1 MRFRRR
7 QEPRGAR
14 ENFDPDMRVH
24 VGVFTRHT
32 IHTAPAV
39 HVGFRYLRVGPPR
52 RSSGKKKLELIEV
65 CKVLLFLVRQRAGER
80 GPCDQRGRRRRRLG
94 ASVRVCCSGSGR
106 LCLALERGARGRGR
120 AVVRPLLVLRMRR
133 RRRGS

>member
-14 ENFDPDMRVH
+14 ENFDPDMGVH

-65 CKVLLFLVRQRAGER
+65 REVLLFLVRQRAGER
-80 GPCDQRGRRRRRLG
+80 GPCDQRGRRRRLG
-94 ASVRVCCSGSGR
+94 ASVRVRHRGSGR
-106 LCLALERGARGRGR
+106 LGAWPRSAVLEDAGK
-120 AVVRPLLVLRMRR
+120 L
-133 RRRGS
+133 

>member
-1 MRFRRR
+1 
-7 QEPRGAR
+7 
-14 ENFDPDMRVH
+14 MRVH

-65 CKVLLFLVRQRAGER
+65 REVLLFLVRQRAGER
-80 GPCDQRGRRRRRLG
+80 GGRRRRLG
-94 ASVRVCCSGSGR
+94 ASVRVRRSGSRR
-106 LCLALERGARGRGR
+106 LGAWPRSAVLEDAGK
-120 AVVRPLLVLRMRR
+120 L
-133 RRRGS
+133 

>member
-39 HVGFRYLRVGPPR
+39 HVGFRHLRVGPPR

-65 CKVLLFLVRQRAGER
+65 REVLLFLVRQRAGER
-80 GPCDQRGRRRRRLG
+80 GPCDQRGRRRRLG
-94 ASVRVCCSGSGR
+94 ASVRVRRSRSRR
-106 LCLALERGARGRGR
+106 LGAWPRSAVLEDAGK
-120 AVVRPLLVLRMRR
+120 L
-133 RRRGS
+133 